1 MLQSAAQQLERLLGT
16 CAQGQYL
23 KQGVATVLLGKPNVG
38 KSSLLNALAGFDRVI
53 VTDIA
58 GTTRDTVE
66 QTVKL
71 GSTLFRLLDT
81 AGIRETENEIEAMG
95 VARSRAAAQEAELA
109 LFLCDSAAP
118 LTQEDRQAMQA
129 AAAAKHAIGI
139 LNKADLPQAVSPA
152 DLPFDEVFS
161 VSAKTGQGLDALRQ
175 ALAEKFSGGAPCDGS
190 ILTNPRQAGAVRC
203 AHAALERALAGL
215 QVQMT
220 PDAVLLDVEAAMQAI
235 GELTGKTIRED
246 ITQRIFSRFCVG
258 K

>member
-1 MLQSAAQQLERLLGT
+1 M
-16 CAQGQYL
+16 
-23 KQGVATVLLGKPNVG
+23 
-38 KSSLLNALAGFDRVI
+38 
-53 VTDIA
+53 
-58 GTTRDTVE
+58 
-66 QTVKL
+66 
-71 GSTLFRLLDT
+71 
-81 AGIRETENEIEAMG
+81 
-95 VARSRAAAQEAELA
+95 
-109 LFLCDSAAP
+109 
-118 LTQEDRQAMQA
+118 
-129 AAAAKHAIGI
+129 
-139 LNKADLPQAVSPA
+139 

-190 ILTNPRQAGAVRC
+190 ILTNSRQAGAVRC

-215 QVQMT
+215 QAQMT

>member
-1 MLQSAAQQLERLLGT
+1 MENKRTGVLSGVGFYVTLVICLL
-16 CAQGQYL
+16 A
-23 KQGVATVLLGKPNVG
+23 
-38 KSSLLNALAGFDRVI
+38 
-53 VTDIA
+53 
-58 GTTRDTVE
+58 
-66 QTVKL
+66 
-71 GSTLFRLLDT
+71 
-81 AGIRETENEIEAMG
+81 AGIGGYFLLFGGQET
-95 VARSRAAAQEAELA
+95 AQEE
-109 LFLCDSAAP
+109 DAP
-118 LTQEDRQAMQA
+118 QTAVTAKAPEIPEEQE
-129 AAAAKHAIGI
+129 
-139 LNKADLPQAVSPA
+139 PVEAVSPA
-152 DLPFDEVFS
+152 ELPFDEVFS

-215 QVQMT
+215 QAQMT